1 MFAGLRSLLLAAAIM
16 TWFTAPA
23 AGQMIYQ
30 PQPAPMVTAENE
42 TWFMLGEPITFNGH
56 FYYPAGAR
64 IFFDGYRMVRT
75 GSYRGI
81 PLYADTT
88 LEPYSK
94 VFVPLSGGLLQP
106 YERRRDGDLAGSVGS
121 QTPSFP
127 VTTAGEAGKTAPS
140 GPAPTPGR
148 QAPGPPVFD
157 QPADLEFEARMA
169 DAARATAQAQRGATP
184 RESTADTVG
193 TSGLVPTPPRD
204 VVEAGAKP
212 RGLNEIFVTY
222 QGFRWKS
229 AGMAVPFSEDRFE
242 RIGENRGFPV
252 YAERGHAKDPRII
265 YLPTRPGL
273 VAPFERAGRPP
284 TY

>member
-1 MFAGLRSLLLAAAIM
+1 MSDRLQSLVLALVLACLPAS
-16 TWFTAPA
+16 A

-30 PQPAPMVTAENE
+30 PQPAPLVTAESE
-42 TWFMLGEPITFNGH
+42 TWFTLGEPITFNGH

-64 IFFDGYRMVRT
+64 VFFDGYRMVRT
-75 GSYRGI
+75 GSYRGV

-94 VFVPLSGGLLQP
+94 VFVPLSGGQLQP

-121 QTPSFP
+121 QAPSFP
-127 VTTAGEAGKTAPS
+127 VTTAGEAHTTVTGDRRTLP
-140 GPAPTPGR
+140 
-148 QAPGPPVFD
+148 QAPGPPVFN
-157 QPADLEFEARMA
+157 QPADLELEARMA
-169 DAARATAQAQRGATP
+169 DAARAAAPSHGRTLDARPAA
-184 RESTADTVG
+184 AVG
-193 TSGLVPTPPRD
+193 TSGIPEPPRD

-222 QGFRWKS
+222 QGYRWRS
-229 AGMAVPFSEDRFE
+229 AGMALRFSEERFE
-242 RIGENRGFPV
+242 RVGESRGFPV
-252 YAERGHAKDPRII
+252 YVDRGRGPDANII
-265 YLPTRPGL
+265 YLPTRAGL